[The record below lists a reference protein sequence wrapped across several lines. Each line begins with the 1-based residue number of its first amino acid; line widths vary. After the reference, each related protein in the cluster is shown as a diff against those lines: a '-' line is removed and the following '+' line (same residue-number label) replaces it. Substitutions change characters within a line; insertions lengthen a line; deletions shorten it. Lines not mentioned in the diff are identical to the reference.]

1 MNERIAIVED
11 EDDLRESLKTLLER
25 EEYYVKDFK
34 DGTDALVGIKEEEF
48 DLLLLDWMIPRLSG
62 IELLKI
68 IRNDSNYNTLAVIM
82 VTAKTMEINIVNALN
97 LGADDYIIKPFRRE
111 ELLARVKAVLRRY
124 KLKEKKESPL
134 LKYGEIWADTSKHK
148 AGDLQKIF
156 NLTPMEFKILVY
168 LIENAGKLFTR
179 EQILSQFWEE
189 EKDVDIRAVDVHIAR
204 MREKMGNS
212 GKVIETVRGLG
223 YRMKE
228 LNESF

>member
-25 EEYYVKDFK
+25 EEFYVKDFK

-124 KLKEKKESPL
+124 KLKEKKESQL

>member
-1 MNERIAIVED
+1 M
-11 EDDLRESLKTLLER
+11 
-25 EEYYVKDFK
+25 
-34 DGTDALVGIKEEEF
+34 
-48 DLLLLDWMIPRLSG
+48 
-62 IELLKI
+62 
-68 IRNDSNYNTLAVIM
+68 
-82 VTAKTMEINIVNALN
+82 
-97 LGADDYIIKPFRRE
+97 
-111 ELLARVKAVLRRY
+111 
-124 KLKEKKESPL
+124 
-134 LKYGEIWADTSKHK
+134 
-148 AGDLQKIF
+148 QKIF

>member
-11 EDDLRESLKTLLER
+11 EDDLRESLKILLER
-25 EEYYVKDFK
+25 EDYYVKDFK
-34 DGTDALVGIKEEEF
+34 DGTDALVGIKEEVF
-48 DLLLLDWMIPRLSG
+48 DLLLLDWMIPKLSG
-62 IELLKI
+62 IELLRI
-68 IRNDSNYNTLAVIM
+68 LRNDSNYNSLAVIM

-124 KLKEKKESPL
+124 KLKETKGTPL

-148 AGDLQKIF
+148 AGDLEKTF
-156 NLTPMEFKILVY
+156 NLTPMEFKILIY
-168 LIENAGKLFTR
+168 FIENAGKLFTR

-204 MREKMGNS
+204 MREKMGSS

-228 LNESF
+228 LNEPF